1 MICERLKILL
11 KELDI
16 SQRQFALKIG
26 LDAGYFSRIINGK
39 ANPPERIL
47 LLISNIFNVNKRW
60 LENGEG
66 EIFSTQAVSLAKKQ
80 VLEAINTLND
90 EQVKAVLAFINSL
103 DEVKKSFGTVD
114 EDKTVVD
121 EEPEEDTETLEES
134 YIEKL
139 SKTASNTKMSIVL
152 NSLGEIKRTNDL

>member
-11 KELDI
+11 KELNI

-66 EIFSTQAVSLAKKQ
+66 EIFSTQGVSLAKKQ

-114 EDKTVVD
+114 ED
-121 EEPEEDTETLEES
+121 EEDTETLEES
-134 YIEKL
+134 YTEKL
-139 SKTASNTKMSIVL
+139 SKTASNTKMLTVL
-152 NSLGEIKRTNDL
+152 NSSREIKKTNDL